1 MSETPEVTEDEND
14 DEVLVS
20 RRRLE
25 RLGEV
30 LASLS
35 IGEFSEEHLAIAP
48 VEDEFGVT
56 EQMFG
61 QFAQDHAEAVRELER
76 SVHERNRLIDRLR
89 EAMKAMSTPII
100 DVAEGV
106 LTLPIV
112 GVVDAER
119 AAEMTERLLRRISK
133 ASARCVIIDV
143 TGVDDVDDATASHL
157 LRMVQAA
164 ELLGSYVLIVGI
176 SPSVAMR
183 LIAWAELTRRDQGF
197 RTYRSLRD
205 GLRECRRYLREREGR
220 GVGR

>member
-1 MSETPEVTEDEND
+1 MSSTPKETEDD
-14 DEVLVS
+14 SMILVS
-20 RRRLE
+20 RRRIE
-25 RLGEV
+25 RLGEI

-35 IGEFSEEHLAIAP
+35 IGEFSEEHLAIDP

-56 EQMFG
+56 EQMFN
-61 QFAQDHAEAVRELER
+61 QFAQDHAEAVRELEK
-76 SVHERNRLIDRLR
+76 SSHERNSLIERLK
-89 EAMKAMSTPII
+89 EAVKAMSTPII
-100 DVAEGV
+100 DVADGV

-119 AAEMTERLLRRISK
+119 AAEMTERLLRRVS
-133 ASARCVIIDV
+133 ATSARCVIIDI
-143 TGVDDVDDATASHL
+143 TGVDDVDEETASHL

-183 LIAWAELTRRDQGF
+183 LITWNEFTGRNRGF

-205 GLRECRRYLREREGR
+205 GLRECHRFLRERSDR
-220 GVGR
+220 GTKP